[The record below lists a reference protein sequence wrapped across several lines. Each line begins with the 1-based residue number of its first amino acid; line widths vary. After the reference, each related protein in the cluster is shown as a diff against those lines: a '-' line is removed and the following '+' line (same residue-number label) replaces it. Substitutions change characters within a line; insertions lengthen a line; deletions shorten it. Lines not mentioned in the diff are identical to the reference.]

1 METKTNNPLKQYFR
15 RPALYIKL
23 PSEGK
28 GYAQGVVSIP
38 ENGEIPV
45 YPMTAIDEITAKT
58 PDALFNGTAVTELM
72 KSCIPDIKDPWSI
85 NSTDLDSILIAIK
98 AASGGS
104 ELELDS
110 QCPSCNNDAKYG
122 INLVGVLATMKAA
135 DYAQTLKISDLEVKF
150 RPLTYK
156 EMNEASIG
164 QFEVQRIFAE
174 MESTQDDK
182 LRTELGQKALKSVTE
197 LTMKIL
203 SKTIEFIQTPT
214 ARVTEKEFIFDF
226 LQNCDKKI
234 YVSMRDFNAD
244 LKTSAEI
251 QPLDVK
257 CINCGHQY
265 KQPFTLNP
273 SDFFG

>member
-1 METKTNNPLKQYFR
+1 MELTNNNPLKQYFR

-28 GYAQGVVSIP
+28 DYAPGVVTIP

-45 YPMTAIDEITAKT
+45 FPMTAIDEITAKT

-72 KSCIPDIKDPWSI
+72 KSCIPDIKDPWLI

-104 ELELDS
+104 ELEIES
-110 QCPSCNNDAKYG
+110 QCPSCSEAAKYG
-122 INLVGVLATMKAA
+122 INLVSILTNMKAV
-135 DYAQTLKISDLEVKF
+135 DYSQTLKINDLEVKF
-150 RPLTYK
+150 KPLIYK
-156 EMNEASIG
+156 EMNQASIG
-164 QFEVQRIFAE
+164 QFEVQRIFIE
-174 MESTQDDK
+174 MEN
-182 LRTELGQKALKSVTE
+182 TEDEQKKAELSQKALKSVTE
-197 LTMKIL
+197 LTMEIL
-203 SKTIEFIQTPT
+203 AKTIEFIQTPT
-214 ARVTEKEFIFDF
+214 AKVVERKFILDF

-234 YVSMRDFNAD
+234 YIAIRDFNAE
-244 LKTSAEI
+244 LKTSAEL

-257 CINCGHQY
+257 CIHCSHIY

-273 SDFFG
+273 SDFFV

>member
-1 METKTNNPLKQYFR
+1 MEPTNNNPLKQYFR

-28 GYAQGVVSIP
+28 DYTPGVVTMP

-72 KSCIPDIKDPWSI
+72 KSCIPDIKDPWLI

-104 ELELDS
+104 ELEIES
-110 QCPSCNNDAKYG
+110 QCPSCSEAAKYG
-122 INLVGVLATMKAA
+122 INLVSILANMKAV
-135 DYAQTLKISDLEVKF
+135 DYTKTLKINDLEVKYK
-150 RPLTYK
+150 PLIYK
-156 EMNEASIG
+156 EMNQASIG
-164 QFEVQRIFAE
+164 QFEVQKIFME
-174 MESTQDDK
+174 MET
-182 LRTELGQKALKSVTE
+182 TEDEQKKAELSQKALKHVTE
-197 LTMKIL
+197 LTMEIL
-203 SKTIEFIQTPT
+203 AKTIEFIQTPT
-214 ARVTEKEFIFDF
+214 ARVTERKFILDF

-234 YVSMRDFNAD
+234 YTAIRDFNAD
-244 LKTSAEI
+244 LKTSAEL
-251 QPLDVK
+251 QPLEVK
-257 CINCGHQY
+257 CIHCAHQY

-273 SDFFG
+273 SDFFV